1 MEGRVEKFFF
11 WGGGVDK
18 FQEGLL
24 LFRGGGYIFSVEVT
38 FFREGLS
45 NFWGAGLRFFRVGL
59 GIIREAGL
67 TFFFCRGCD
76 FLGGVEIFSG
86 GG

>member
-1 MEGRVEKFFF
+1 M
-11 WGGGVDK
+11 
-18 FQEGLL
+18 
-24 LFRGGGYIFSVEVT
+24 T